1 MLKNIYAQ
9 RNEARVAKLKQ
20 QLEKTKMQEC
30 DSMDAFL
37 MKIKDPKEQLLN
49 NDDVA
54 AVSFYSSCRSSLR
67 EYQSQANRDVLN
79 SGDEAFVTLSKL
91 KAKKDK
97 NKVTFL
103 LKEMMPQLPMMRR
116 RKAAITIANQ
126 AMTLVNVK
134 RGKMVKRRKNKL
146 IFKLPP
152 LLVKKKHTLLNMSEH
167 SPYTRCMIPQRMI
180 YVY

>member
-116 RKAAITIANQ
+116 RRNGAIT
-126 AMTLVNVK
+126 
-134 RGKMVKRRKNKL
+134 
-146 IFKLPP
+146 P
-152 LLVKKKHTLLNMSEH
+152 
-167 SPYTRCMIPQRMI
+167 
-180 YVY
+180 